1 MRATAQEDYQ
11 HDSHDV
17 RSAET
22 QGHETA
28 REQGRG
34 EDEKARDVRLRQ
46 RVGALVGQTV
56 DAVQAVRRSQNKS
69 QSQEHPDVSRMNA
82 EPWEQVRHG
91 FSHRLRS
98 AHTWIVCEDSI
109 SSFLRDAQFGCP
121 VRLEPVVGGIPLHCT
136 DVRAAAKQAHENDE
150 LLLVDNTLA
159 TSFGCATSRLGAH
172 VTIELMDRVLQQ
184 EHSGLMAVSVS
195 RDARVPDALIWS
207 QLDRLEAPS
216 KKQLL
221 YLHTMMRS
229 FDGRRR
235 DSNDNA
241 QVVGFYLAC
250 HPAVVS
256 IMYPGMPHD
265 PSYPVASQIL
275 TNGFGP
281 CVDFAVAPSASDKL
295 DHVLAL
301 SGKLLGDWKPGSA
314 VSKLERLKIE
324 TPHKTWLRLTCGT
337 GDVRELI
344 QEIEYLLA
352 LL

>member
-1 MRATAQEDYQ
+1 MRVTTQGDYQ
-11 HDSHDV
+11 DDRRESQ
-17 RSAET
+17 RAET
-22 QGHETA
+22 RGCKQEARGGVET
-28 REQGRG
+28 
-34 EDEKARDVRLRQ
+34 EDSRLRQ
-46 RVGALVGQTV
+46 RLGSFIGQTV
-56 DAVQAVRRSQNKS
+56 DTVQAVRRNQTGG
-69 QSQEHPDVSRMNA
+69 QGQEHPDVSRMSA

-136 DVRAAAKQAHENDE
+136 DVRVAARQARENDE

-207 QLDRLEAPS
+207 QLDRLPAPS

-324 TPHKTWLRLTCGT
+324 SQNKTWLRLTCGT